1 MDSENQDEFYL
12 TKILYYVKVLNPI
25 RLESLSYHLNEEVPT
40 LKQMILKFIEQGRL
54 NGKLVKNKLYKAPD
68 PQ

>member
-1 MDSENQDEFYL
+1 MDSENQDEFYI

-25 RLESLSYHLNEEVPT
+25 SLESLSHHLNKEVPT

-54 NGKLVKNKLYKAPD
+54 NGKLVKNMLYVAPD
-68 PQ
+68 P

>member
-1 MDSENQDEFYL
+1 MDSENQDEFYI
-12 TKILYYVKVLNPI
+12 TKILYYVNVLNPI
-25 RLESLSYHLNEEVPT
+25 SLESLSYHLNEEIPT

-54 NGKLVKNKLYKAPD
+54 NGKLVKNKLYIAPD